1 MKFEKRIGSNT
12 PRQEWFIPLPVNAA
26 FVDVVQI
33 YDINKNP
40 SDIEY
45 RQDVVDGML
54 KVDFMLEAWEG
65 YIEYKYETD
74 PDLDVDLP
82 EWIHEIGH
90 DHNHDHD
97 HDHDSHVHVHV
108 GSVTLEN
115 EQVVIRINKDQLN
128 GKATS

>member
-33 YDINKNP
+33 YDIHKNP

-65 YIEYKYETD
+65 YVEYKYETD

-82 EWIHEIGH
+82 EWLHEIGH
-90 DHNHDHD
+90 HHPHPGDDH
-97 HDHDSHVHVHV
+97 SHI
-108 GSVTLEN
+108 GTVTLEN
-115 EQVVIRINKDQLN
+115 NQVVIRINKDQIN
-128 GKATS
+128 GD